1 MNNYCHFCGQIDDF
15 VYPDLVKSKDTTAES
30 HPDQSLL
37 SCSKCGRSL
46 LIERQI
52 ELEESVSSPTLNP
65 HAPIDLG
72 QLVAILLP
80 HINDAVR
87 WAYLRYQD
95 RIREDELDDLS
106 QQIIILLIE
115 DNCRRFRSFN
125 GQSSFKTWL
134 QAVVNHHIY
143 NYFTRWK
150 QIESLNEVDQSLLS
164 YSPLLDQGIATAERR
179 KLLSSALD
187 SLSQQE
193 RLLYRLSYI
202 FELDS
207 REIAVI
213 FQTDASRIYKR
224 KQRLLLKLERR
235 VRSLQGQ

>member
-1 MNNYCHFCGQIDDF
+1 MNNYCHSCGPIDGF
-15 VYPDLVKSKDTTAES
+15 VYPDVKNLKDISAES
-30 HPDQSLL
+30 YPDQPLL
-37 SCSKCGRSL
+37 SCSKCGRRL
-46 LIERQI
+46 LIDRQI
-52 ELEESVSSPTLNP
+52 ELEESVSLPTLNP
-65 HAPIDLG
+65 HAPIDLD

-80 HINDAVR
+80 NINDAVR
-87 WAYLRYQD
+87 WAYLRYQG

-106 QQIIILLIE
+106 QQIILILIE

-150 QIESLNEVDQSLLS
+150 QIESLNEVHQALLS

-179 KLLSSALD
+179 MLLSSALN

-202 FELDS
+202 FELNS
-207 REIAVI
+207 KEIAVI

-235 VRSLQGQ
+235 VRGLQSQ